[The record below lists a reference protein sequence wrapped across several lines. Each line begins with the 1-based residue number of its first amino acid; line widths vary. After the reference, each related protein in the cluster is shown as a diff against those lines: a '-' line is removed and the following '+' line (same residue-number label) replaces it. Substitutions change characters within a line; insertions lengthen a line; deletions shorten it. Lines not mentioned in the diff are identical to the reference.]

1 VADPQSAN
9 LAGTLLIVNISKFEA
24 VVAAVMDE
32 LPAWVGD
39 EMDNVIVVVEPK
51 PTRDQDPHNHGI
63 LGIYEGIPLTERSND
78 YFGVSPDRVVIFYE
92 PHFALR
98 LEESELIS
106 EIRTTVLHE
115 IGHHLGLSDH
125 RLHELGWG

>member
-1 VADPQSAN
+1 MNAARF
-9 LAGTLLIVNISKFEA
+9 KA
-24 VVAAVMDE
+24 VVETVMDE
-32 LPAWVGD
+32 LPAWVD
-39 EMDNVIVVVEPK
+39 NEMDNVVVIVEPR
-51 PTRDQDPHNHGI
+51 PTRDQDPHNDGI
-63 LGIYEGIPLTERSND
+63 LGIYEGIPLIERSND
-78 YFGVSPDRVVIFYE
+78 YFGVSPDRIVIFYE